1 VAIEGVNPVGDGQDE
16 KRFLSAQEVERLA
29 ASGVKR
35 TFPRH
40 AVLIN
45 EGERSEHVYVILS
58 GQVKV
63 FCSDDAG
70 REITLNFM
78 GPGEFFGELSVISET
93 PRSASVMTT
102 QRTTLSLISRDAFR
116 SYLADNPEI
125 AYKFLRL
132 LAVRV
137 RDLTELAKN
146 LALNDVYGRVT
157 RTLLQLAEER
167 DGVLVVKQK
176 LTHQEIANLV
186 GASREMVSRIM
197 KELVK
202 GGYVEVRQRV
212 ITIRGRFPKAW

>member
-1 VAIEGVNPVGDGQDE
+1 VVGLGQPE
-16 KRFLSAQEVERLA
+16 KRNLSADEVDALA
-29 ASGVKR
+29 ACGVRR

-45 EGERSEHVYVILS
+45 EGDHSEHVYVILA

-63 FCSDDAG
+63 FCSDDSG

-78 GPGEFFGELSVISET
+78 GPGEFFGELSVIGEM

-102 QRTTLSLISRDAFR
+102 QRSTLSLISRDAFR
-116 SYLADNPEI
+116 TYLADHPDI

-137 RDLTELAKN
+137 GELTDLAKN

-157 RTLLQLAEER
+157 RALLQLAEER
-167 DGVLVVKQK
+167 DGVLVVAQR

-197 KELVK
+197 KELER
-202 GGYVEVRQRV
+202 GGYIEVQQRV
-212 ITIRGRFPKAW
+212 ITIRARLPKAW

>member
-1 VAIEGVNPVGDGQDE
+1 MPVEDG
-16 KRFLSAQEVERLA
+16 RFDKQCLDTEEVDALA
-29 ASGVKR
+29 ARGLIR

-45 EGERSEHVYVILS
+45 EGEESEHVYVILS

-63 FCSDDAG
+63 FCSDEKG

-78 GPGEFFGELSVISET
+78 GPGEFFGELSVLGEM

-102 QRTTLSLISRDAFR
+102 ERTTLSLVSRDAFR
-116 SYLADNPEI
+116 AYLADNPTI

-132 LAVRV
+132 LAIRV
-137 RDLTELAKN
+137 RELTELAKN

-157 RTLLQLAEER
+157 RVLLQLAEER
-167 DGVLVVKQK
+167 DGALVVTRK
-176 LTHQEIANLV
+176 LTHQDIANLV

-197 KELVK
+197 KELIR
-202 GGYVEVRQRV
+202 GGYIEVRGRV
-212 ITIRGRFPKAW
+212 ITIRARLPRAW